1 MAKKFGKILLFT
13 AAIGTAAAAAYY
25 YMQKKDSVVDVP
37 EDDDYDDFS
46 EDLDSDTESS
56 RNYVSL
62 NTETKPEGNKSPD
75 EENVSEEEKVS
86 EEEIS
91 SEAESISEEKKESE
105 AQDTFTPLTEQVKIA
120 EEKAAETIDEFFD
133 ENDSAE
139 KDTPADNQ

>member
-1 MAKKFGKILLFT
+1 MAKKFGKILLIT

-37 EDDDYDDFS
+37 EEDDYDDFS

-62 NTETKPEGNKSPD
+62 NTETKPEGNESPE
-75 EENVSEEEKVS
+75 EENVS

-91 SEAESISEEKKESE
+91 SEAESVSEEKKESE

-120 EEKAAETIDEFFD
+120 EEKAAETVEEFFD

>member
-46 EDLDSDTESS
+46 EDLDAETDSS

-62 NTETKPEGNKSPD
+62 NTEAKAEGNESP
-75 EENVSEEEKVS
+75 EEGNASEEAKT
-86 EEEIS
+86 
-91 SEAESISEEKKESE
+91 SEAESDSEEKEESE
-105 AQDTFTPLTEQVKIA
+105 GQDTFTPLTEQVKNA
-120 EEKAAETIDEFFD
+120 EEKAAESVEEFFD
-133 ENDSAE
+133 ENESAE
-139 KDTPADNQ
+139 KDAPSDTQ

>member
-1 MAKKFGKILLFT
+1 MAKKFGKILLIT

-25 YMQKKDSVVDVP
+25 YMQKRDSVVDVP

-62 NTETKPEGNKSPD
+62 NTETKPEGNESPE
-75 EENVSEEEKVS
+75 EENVS

-120 EEKAAETIDEFFD
+120 EEKAAETVEEFFD

>member
-75 EENVSEEEKVS
+75 EENVSEEE
-86 EEEIS
+86 IS

-120 EEKAAETIDEFFD
+120 EEKAAETVEEFFD